1 MFLSFIHR
9 YITHKRKPSVPE
21 NSRDEKAYFRGTTLV
36 HPTGPGKLFWFLYPH
51 PTKCTHSFYN
61 GNSRFRLLEVQRK
74 NSEVSSQFTFLPRTD
89 RQFSEYDTLLLFLFH
104 DFCNILIHYKYVIK
118 ISQGIFTGTMPI
130 PLSLSIFSKLR
141 QLCDS
146 GYADINFGYFI
157 PCTVVDFPRL
167 RQLKHFLKFSDRF
180 RRF

>member
-36 HPTGPGKLFWFLYPH
+36 HPTEPGKLFCSCILIRPNALI
-51 PTKCTHSFYN
+51 HSIT
-61 GNSRFRLLEVQRK
+61 GIPGFRLLEVQRK

-104 DFCNILIHYKYVIK
+104 VFAISYSYKYVIK

-130 PLSLSIFSKLR
+130 PLSLSIFQSYVNSAIL
-141 QLCDS
+141 DT
-146 GYADINFGYFI
+146 
-157 PCTVVDFPRL
+157 PT
-167 RQLKHFLKFSDRF
+167 
-180 RRF
+180 